1 MVANVLP
8 LIPPDLS
15 EGRAAQRGTCDEH
28 EHCGMPR
35 DERSA
40 VWTQSIDNLRAS
52 IIPKIALLV

>member
-15 EGRAAQRGTCDEH
+15 EGRAAQRGTCDQ
-28 EHCGMPR
+28 HCGMPR
-35 DERSA
+35 DERPA